1 MNSRVVE
8 KKFACDAHCWTRWK
22 DFDARLAP
30 QSMGVYTFRVA
41 AGAAIERVKGA
52 SDLIYVGSGK
62 IRDRLR
68 AHANPDWTNWDDS
81 GWLISLIAQ
90 ERDLEL
96 AWKELPEGEARS
108 LESGILRDY
117 LVQHFELPPA
127 NRRKPEFSPETRA
140 SIMLYSLSPEKR
152 KQVLQQMSIP
162 GQLKT

>member
-22 DFDARLAP
+22 DFDAELAP

-62 IRDRLR
+62 IRSRLK
-68 AHANPDWTNWDDS
+68 AHTTPDWTNWDDS
-81 GWLISLIAQ
+81 GWLIFLIAQ
-90 ERDLEL
+90 ERDLEV
-96 AWKELPEGEARS
+96 AWRELPEEEARF
-108 LESGILRDY
+108 LESEILQEY
-117 LVQHFELPPA
+117 LVDHFELPPA
-127 NRRKPEFSPETRA
+127 NRRMPKFSEQTKA

-152 KQVLQQMSIP
+152 NRYISKRLSQGS
-162 GQLKT
+162 